1 MCPMLMNVGGSLIQG
16 IHLFEIICLI
26 LLKLGAVNLENN
38 RRELSKILGTFK
50 FRIFVIESTDTESAG
65 KQSTVSI

>member
-38 RRELSKILGTFK
+38 SREE
-50 FRIFVIESTDTESAG
+50 RIIQDTWNF
-65 KQSTVSI
+65 QVQDICD

>member
-1 MCPMLMNVGGSLIQG
+1 MIQG